1 MTKLSERLST
11 FSRATQPIVPK
22 ELTSKSQPHE
32 KQSLTEKE
40 VFNINQWTTDGA
52 GIMHYDIE
60 HLQENQV
67 NQTLQMLE
75 KYNLHP
81 VQMGKSIAVL
91 DEVHLLKQCEK
102 AHPEYP
108 PIPMTENKLHNQG
121 IPLFSKNLPIL
132 KMGENLEVD
141 LKEILTPSRM
151 EKLEQGVVILLGRS
165 VATQKNLPSELNG
178 CALHGL
184 NLNGADTSVSR
195 VHGYLFCHKHRLYYK
210 DCSSYG
216 TTVKQHKKRETKLN
230 YFKIHHDSRS
240 A

>member
-1 MTKLSERLST
+1 MSKISEKLNT
-11 FSRATQPIVPK
+11 FSRATPPLVPE
-22 ELTSKSQPHE
+22 ELTSKSHPYE
-32 KQSLTEKE
+32 KPRLTEKE
-40 VFNINQWTTDGA
+40 VFNINLWTTDAA

-60 HLQENQV
+60 HLQENQI
-67 NQTLQMLE
+67 NQTLQMLK
-75 KYNLHP
+75 KYDLHP

-108 PIPMTENKLHNQG
+108 PIPMTEKKLYNQG
-121 IPLFSKNLPIL
+121 VPLFSKNLPIL

-151 EKLEQGVVILLGRS
+151 KKLEQGVVILLGRS
-165 VATQKNLPSELNG
+165 VATQKNLPPELKG
-178 CALHGL
+178 CTLHGL
-184 NLNGADTSVSR
+184 NLNRADTSVSR
-195 VHGYLFCHKHRLYYK
+195 VHGYLFYHKHRLYYK
-210 DCSSYG
+210 DCSSNG

-230 YFKIHHDSRS
+230 YFKIHTDSRS